1 MVNNI
6 IRGRAGEDLVQ
17 DYLTSKG
24 YSILE
29 RNYRNKIGEIDIIA
43 MDKDILVFIEVK
55 TRTSTSYGYAF
66 EAVGIEKQKKII
78 YSSMVYVKYKKLG
91 NLQLRY
97 DIIEV
102 YFQKDITINHLI
114 NAFCL

>member
-1 MVNNI
+1 MVSNL
-6 IRGRAGEDLVQ
+6 IRGRTGEELGR
-17 DYLTSKG
+17 DYLHSKG

-29 RNYRNKIGEIDIIA
+29 TNYKNKIGEIDLIA

-66 EAVGIEKQKKII
+66 EAVNLRKQKKII
-78 YSSMVYVKYKKLG
+78 HTSMLYIKYKNFG
-91 NLQLRY
+91 HFQLRY

-102 YFQKDITINHLI
+102 YLMKDIKINHLI